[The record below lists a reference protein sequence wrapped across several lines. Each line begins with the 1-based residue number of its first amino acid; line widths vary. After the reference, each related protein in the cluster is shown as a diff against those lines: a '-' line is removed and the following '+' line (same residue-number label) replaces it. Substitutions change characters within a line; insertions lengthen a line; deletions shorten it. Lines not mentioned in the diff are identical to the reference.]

1 MGLLSKIFS
10 HTPDYPALD
19 QNSPEA
25 AQLNRHRS
33 EIEPIVKDVK
43 EQVEVVLSD
52 SGFYVLIGNPPN
64 NFGFE
69 WMEEGELKNFKTL
82 IEGKRVNPI
91 RMERMID
98 RLSAAY
104 KESKSAPRFIAELGE
119 NAVVVTK
126 SDALAVALKKEV
138 DELSA

>member
-10 HTPDYPALD
+10 HTPNYPALD
-19 QNSPEA
+19 RDSPEA
-25 AQLNRHRS
+25 VQLNEHRS

-52 SGFYVLIGNPPN
+52 SGFYVLIGNPPG

-69 WMEEGELKNFKTL
+69 WMQGSELKNFKTL
-82 IEGKRVNPI
+82 VEGKRVNPI
-91 RMERMID
+91 RMERIVD
-98 RLSAAY
+98 RLSDAY
-104 KESKSAPRFIAELGE
+104 KQTKTAPRFMAEVGE
-119 NAVVVTK
+119 NSVVVTK
-126 SDALAVALKKEV
+126 SDTLAQALKKEV

>member
-25 AQLNRHRS
+25 TQLNKHRS

-52 SGFYVLIGNPPN
+52 SGFYVLIGNPPS

-69 WMEEGELKNFKTL
+69 WMEDGELKNFKTL

-98 RLSAAY
+98 RLSDAY
-104 KESKSAPRFIAELGE
+104 KESKLAPRFIAEVGE

-126 SDALAVALKKEV
+126 SDGLAKALKKEV

>member
-19 QNSPEA
+19 QSSPEA
-25 AQLNRHRS
+25 AQLNKHRS
-33 EIEPIVKDVK
+33 DIEPIVKNVK

-69 WMEEGELKNFKTL
+69 WMEGGELKNFKTL

-91 RMERMID
+91 RMERMVD
-98 RLSAAY
+98 RLSDAY
-104 KESKSAPRFIAELGE
+104 KESKTAPRFMADFGE
-119 NAVVVTK
+119 NSVVVTK
-126 SDALAVALKKEV
+126 SETLAKALKREI

>member
-19 QNSPEA
+19 KSSPEA
-25 AQLNRHRS
+25 AQLDKHRAN
-33 EIEPIVKDVK
+33 IEPIVKDVK

-52 SGFYVLIGNPPN
+52 SGFYVLIGNPPS

-69 WMEEGELKNFKTL
+69 WMEGGELRNFKTL
-82 IEGKRVNPI
+82 IENKKVNPI

-98 RLSAAY
+98 RLSDAY
-104 KESKSAPRFIAELGE
+104 KESKTAPRFMAELGD

-126 SDALAVALKKEV
+126 SDALARALKKEV

>member
-25 AQLNRHRS
+25 AQLNKHRS
-33 EIEPIVKDVK
+33 EIEPIVTDVK
-43 EQVEVVLSD
+43 EQVEVVLSEA
-52 SGFYVLIGNPPN
+52 GFYVLIGNPPN

-69 WMEEGELKNFKTL
+69 WMDGGELKNFKTL

-98 RLSAAY
+98 RLSDAY
-104 KESKSAPRFIAELGE
+104 KESKNAPRFMAEVGE
-119 NAVVVTK
+119 NPVVVTK
-126 SDALAVALKKEV
+126 SDALAKALRKEV

>member
-19 QNSPEA
+19 RDSPEA
-25 AQLNRHRS
+25 AQLNEHRS

-52 SGFYVLIGNPPN
+52 SGFFVLIGNPPR

-69 WMEEGELKNFKTL
+69 WMEGGELKNFKTL
-82 IEGKRVNPI
+82 VEGKKVNPI
-91 RMERMID
+91 RMERIVD
-98 RLSAAY
+98 RLSEAY
-104 KESKSAPRFIAELGE
+104 KQSKTAPRFMAEVGE
-119 NAVVVTK
+119 NSVVVTK
-126 SDALAVALKKEV
+126 SDTLAQALKKEV
-138 DELSA
+138 NELSG

>member
-10 HTPDYPALD
+10 HKPDYPALD
-19 QNSPEA
+19 PNSPEA
-25 AQLNRHRS
+25 AQLNEHRS

-69 WMEEGELKNFKTL
+69 WMEGGKLKNFKTL
-82 IEGKRVNPI
+82 IEGKNINPI

-98 RLSAAY
+98 RLSDAY
-104 KESKSAPRFIAELGE
+104 KASKEAPRFTADIGE
-119 NAVVVTK
+119 SSVVVTK
-126 SDALAVALKKEV
+126 SDTLAKALKKEV

>member
-19 QNSPEA
+19 KNSPEA
-25 AQLNRHRS
+25 AQLEKHRA

-52 SGFYVLIGNPPN
+52 SGFYVLIGNPPS

-69 WMEEGELKNFKTL
+69 WMEGGQLRNFKTL
-82 IEGKRVNPI
+82 IESKKVNPI

-98 RLSAAY
+98 RLSDAY
-104 KESKSAPRFIAELGE
+104 KESKTAPRFTAEFGE

-126 SDALAVALKKEV
+126 SDALARALKKEV

>member
-1 MGLLSKIFS
+1 M
-10 HTPDYPALD
+10 
-19 QNSPEA
+19 
-25 AQLNRHRS
+25 
-33 EIEPIVKDVK
+33 
-43 EQVEVVLSD
+43 LSD

-69 WMEEGELKNFKTL
+69 WMEGGELKNFKTL
-82 IEGKRVNPI
+82 IESKKVNPI

-98 RLSAAY
+98 RLSDAY
-104 KESKSAPRFIAELGE
+104 KECKTAPRFMAELGE

-126 SDALAVALKKEV
+126 SDALARALKKEV

>member
-19 QNSPEA
+19 RNSPEA
-25 AQLNRHRS
+25 AQLNKHRS

-52 SGFYVLIGNPPN
+52 AGFYVLIGNPPN

-69 WMEEGELKNFKTL
+69 WLERGELKNFKTL
-82 IEGKRVNPI
+82 VEGKRVNPI

-98 RLSAAY
+98 RLSDAY
-104 KESKSAPRFIAELGE
+104 KGSKTAPRFMAEVGE
-119 NAVVVTK
+119 NSIVITK
-126 SDALAVALKKEV
+126 SDALAKALKKEV

>member
-1 MGLLSKIFS
+1 MGLLRKIFS

-19 QNSPEA
+19 KNSPEA
-25 AQLNRHRS
+25 AQLEKHRA

-52 SGFYVLIGNPPN
+52 SGFYVLIGNPPS

-69 WMEEGELKNFKTL
+69 WMEGGQLKNFKTL
-82 IEGKRVNPI
+82 IENKKVNPI

-98 RLSAAY
+98 RLSDAY
-104 KESKSAPRFIAELGE
+104 KESKTAPRFMAEFGE
-119 NAVVVTK
+119 NNVVVTK
-126 SDALAVALKKEV
+126 SDALARALKKEV

>member
-10 HTPDYPALD
+10 HTPNYPALD
-19 QNSPEA
+19 RDSPEA
-25 AQLNRHRS
+25 VQLNEHRS

-52 SGFYVLIGNPPN
+52 SGFYVLIGNPPS

-69 WMEEGELKNFKTL
+69 WMEGGELKNFKTL
-82 IEGKRVNPI
+82 VDGKRVNPI
-91 RMERMID
+91 RMERIVD
-98 RLSAAY
+98 RLSDAY
-104 KESKSAPRFIAELGE
+104 KQSKTAPRFMAEVGE
-119 NAVVVTK
+119 NSVVVTK
-126 SDALAVALKKEV
+126 SDTLAQALKKEV

>member
-1 MGLLSKIFS
+1 MGLLNKIFS
-10 HTPDYPALD
+10 RTPDYPALD

-25 AQLNRHRS
+25 AQLNEHRTD
-33 EIEPIVKDVK
+33 IEPIVKAVK

-52 SGFYVLIGNPPN
+52 TGFFVLIGNPPS

-69 WMEEGELKNFKTL
+69 WMEDGELKNFKTL

-98 RLSAAY
+98 RLSDAY
-104 KESKSAPRFIAELGE
+104 KESKLAPRFIAEVGE

-126 SDALAVALKKEV
+126 SDGLAKALKKEV

>member
-19 QNSPEA
+19 KNSPEA
-25 AQLNRHRS
+25 AQLDKHRA
-33 EIEPIVKDVK
+33 EIEPIVKDVR

-69 WMEEGELKNFKTL
+69 WMEGGELKNFKNL
-82 IEGKRVNPI
+82 IESKRVNPV
-91 RMERMID
+91 RMERMVD
-98 RLSAAY
+98 RLSDAY
-104 KESKSAPRFIAELGE
+104 KQSKTAPRYTATVGE
-119 NAVVVTK
+119 SSVVVTK
-126 SDALAVALKKEV
+126 SDALAKALKKEI
-138 DELSA
+138 DQLAH